1 MKVLPRKLEVV
12 QYALRFFGKE
22 GMVFFFLIVLF
33 VNSVICNIILDKH
46 IKE

>member
-22 GMVFFFLIVLF
+22 GMVFFLIVLF